1 MIPLLIL
8 LNSFHDSTSNNND
21 NNFNIL
27 RPVAA
32 IPMMIQIE
40 PYDDECFLLKVPS
53 SPKPMAKILTG
64 SYEMYDE
71 VSDMRV
77 SAAPLLAYIM
87 EVPRKNSNRNN
98 PNENSNQLIAEK
110 IVWRSIP
117 NESRGSFRVPI
128 SSIKRGYWLCF
139 QNSNHSPDNPNPE
152 QEHPD
157 HIIRTIGLD
166 YKVDPI
172 IPDVKPSPLLVSTD
186 HTDEWR
192 DKSEMVQSEMR
203 QLMTHRDYMHMR
215 EADHRR
221 LVEYTFDDIMSW
233 TIIETTAV
241 VLVAVCQVFYFRRF
255 VEKKQRF

>member
-1 MIPLLIL
+1 MTKAFRIVHYMMAQVTLIPLIVL
-8 LNSFHDSTSNNND
+8 LTMLPRVS
-21 NNFNIL
+21 
-27 RPVAA
+27 P
-32 IPMMIQIE
+32 IPMMINIE
-40 PYDDECFLLKVPS
+40 PYDDECFRLKVPS
-53 SPKPMAKILTG
+53 SPKPMARILSG

-71 VSDMRV
+71 VSEEKV
-77 SAAPLLAYIM
+77 TAAPLLAYIM
-87 EVPRKNSNRNN
+87 ELSRRNYN
-98 PNENSNQLIAEK
+98 NNNENTNHIDKIIWRSVPNEA
-110 IVWRSIP
+110 
-117 NESRGSFRVPI
+117 RGTFRVPI
-128 SSIKRGYWLCF
+128 SSIQRGYWLCF

-172 IPDVKPSPLLVSTD
+172 IPNVKPAPLLVTTD

-192 DKSEMVQSEMR
+192 EKSSSVQSEIR

-221 LVEYTFDDIMSW
+221 MVEYTFDDIMSW

-241 VLVAVCQVFYFRRF
+241 ILVAICQVVYFRRF
-255 VEKKQRF
+255 IETKQRY